1 MVVQN
6 EGAYCPYD
14 AVEEGDEGDDEQG
27 GEGDTA
33 EIGRLGVVAV

>member
-6 EGAYCPYD
+6 KGAYCPYG
-14 AVEEGDEGDDEQG
+14 AVKKGDKGDNKQG

-33 EIGRLGVVAV
+33 EVGHLGVVVV

>member
-6 EGAYCPYD
+6 DGAYCPYD